1 MLDLIKIRRYLH
13 KHPELSGE
21 ETNTQQY
28 IIHQLEELGLKPQ
41 NIGDTGVLATLG
53 TGSLHVMVRVDI
65 DALPI
70 QEINTFEYKSLNS
83 GVGHKC
89 GHDGHTTIGIGL
101 AEEFNL
107 KPIDDVTLYILF
119 QPSEENGLGA
129 KKVMNDRLF
138 KSLSLDYV
146 IALHNVPGYPKKMIV
161 TKKNSFTPAVQSL
174 KLKFQGKTSHAA
186 EPENGFNPH
195 EAIAEL
201 ILKARE
207 FENRDR
213 NSDHFLLFSP
223 IYTRIGEKNYGIA
236 PGDGEIHFTIRSW
249 QQNVLE
255 NKTDEFLEIAQQIV
269 DKYHLSLTH
278 EVFEKFYANQNA
290 SEVVDAI
297 INAAKELNLNIEQK
311 THPFSWGEDFGL
323 FTQHIP
329 GAMFGLGSGK
339 ESPALH
345 NPDYDFPDDIITTGI
360 QIFYQTISKL
370 KNAK

>member
-13 KHPELSGE
+13 QHPELGGE

-28 IIHQLEELGLKPQ
+28 ISHQLTELGLTPQ
-41 NIGDTGVLATLG
+41 EIGGTGVIATIGNG
-53 TGSLHVMVRVDI
+53 TLNIMVRVDI

-70 QEINTFEYKSLNS
+70 QEINTFEYRSLNS
-83 GVGHKC
+83 GVSHKC
-89 GHDGHTTIGIGL
+89 GHDGHTSIGIGL
-101 AEEFNL
+101 AEQFVT
-107 KPIDDVTLYILF
+107 KPIEGTTLHILF
-119 QPSEENGLGA
+119 QPSEENGMGA
-129 KKVMNDRLF
+129 KKVMGDPLF
-138 KSLSLDYV
+138 KSMKIDYV
-146 IALHNVPGYPKKMIV
+146 IALHNVPGYEQNTIVVKKH
-161 TKKNSFTPAVQSL
+161 SFTPAVQSL
-174 KLKFQGKTSHAA
+174 KLDFQGKTSHAA

-255 NKTDEFLEIAQQIV
+255 NKTDEFLTLAQQTAA
-269 DKYHLSLTH
+269 KYNLLLTH
-278 EVFEKFYANQNA
+278 DIFEKFHANKNA
-290 SEVVDAI
+290 PEVVNAI
-297 INAAKELNLNIEQK
+297 ITAAKDLNLTIEHK

-345 NPDYDFPDDIITTGI
+345 NPDYDFPDEIISTGI
-360 QIFYQTISKL
+360 QLFYQTISKL
-370 KNAK
+370 KHAK